1 MSRSESFRGNF
12 PHVTNPTPT
21 HIYGTIENDKSGTIR
36 DPNGSIHH
44 YDEPATI
51 NHRKVD
57 KTTNKLNSHVL
68 MIGSS
73 SEGSNPPASPTDN
86 GMYSVL
92 SPADDDDIV
101 PHTTPNQVPNLMYN
115 VSLMSGETSSSFVKL
130 PSIPSTVRTTRDIV
144 TSGEVVRPVN
154 SSEERLRTQANTSSN
169 NSCHSV
175 HTSGGSSSKLPSIWY
190 HESADNIVMSEYS
203 FSQPHHM
210 HSSLAE
216 PYLMPS
222 PHRSHTTAAE
232 TSLSQ
237 VTPVRRTVS
246 HQVRTYSD
254 RRTGSTL
261 QTALV

>member
-12 PHVTNPTPT
+12 AHATNPTPT
-21 HIYGTIENDKSGTIR
+21 HIYGTIENDNSGTIR

-44 YDEPATI
+44 YDEPAKI
-51 NHRKVD
+51 HQRNMD
-57 KTTNKLNSHVL
+57 KTANKLNGHVL

-73 SEGSNPPASPTDN
+73 SEGSNPPASPIDN

-92 SPADDDDIV
+92 SPADDDSV

-130 PSIPSTVRTTRDIV
+130 PSIPSTLRTTRDMV

-190 HESADNIVMSEYS
+190 HESADNIVMSDYS
-203 FSQPHHM
+203 FSQPPHV

-222 PHRSHTTAAE
+222 PHRSHSTAVE

-237 VTPVRRTVS
+237 ITPVRRTAS
-246 HQVRTYSD
+246 HQVKSYSD
-254 RRTGSTL
+254 RQTGSIL